1 MLIAFDAV
9 IITAS
14 NSIMLIS
21 SSGRLFPFG
30 DALAKYHLSSLRAIP
45 FELSSSL
52 SASCTTVPSDEIL
65 QLGAIHTRA
74 TLSSWAFARAWRPRL
89 SVSIDNR
96 LEEK

>member
-14 NSIMLIS
+14 NSIMLTS
-21 SSGRLFPFG
+21 LSNRLFPIG
-30 DALAKYHLSSLRAIP
+30 HAVATYHPFSLRAIP
-45 FELSSSL
+45 FEHSSSL

-65 QLGAIHTRA
+65 QLGAIHTHA

-89 SVSIDNR
+89 SGSIDNP